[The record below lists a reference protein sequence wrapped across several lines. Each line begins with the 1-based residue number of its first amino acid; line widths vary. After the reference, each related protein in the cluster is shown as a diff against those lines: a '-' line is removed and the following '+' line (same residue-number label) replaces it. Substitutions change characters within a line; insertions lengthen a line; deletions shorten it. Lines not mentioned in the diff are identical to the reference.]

1 MLGQLLQ
8 VRIITSEFLRVQKVY
23 KYKYEV
29 TSEASASHGLVDI
42 AFSTLPLGAGHH
54 YEVELN
60 RDQGAPE
67 FVSVCRELERKPSS
81 R

>member
-1 MLGQLLQ
+1 M
-8 VRIITSEFLRVQKVY
+8 VTSEFLRVQKVY

-29 TSEASASHGLVDI
+29 LSEASDYHGLVDI
-42 AFSTLPLGAGHH
+42 AFSKFLLGAGHH

-67 FVSVCRELERKPSS
+67 FISVCGELERKRPA